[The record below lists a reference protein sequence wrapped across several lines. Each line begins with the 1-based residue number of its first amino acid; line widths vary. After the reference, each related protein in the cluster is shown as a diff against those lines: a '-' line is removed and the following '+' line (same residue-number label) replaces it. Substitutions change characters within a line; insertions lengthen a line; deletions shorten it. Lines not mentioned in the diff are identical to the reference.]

1 MKVLLLL
8 FSLLLPLAH
17 APADGG
23 GKASHSKRR
32 ATLPKLP
39 APLSYLGRC
48 SGDAYCTACS
58 SCEYCGHC
66 AGGGGTCGVCAS
78 YSAPVRRVSR
88 TVRPSYRV
96 SSGSRGSG
104 GRTAKSS
111 GASQRPT
118 TTQLDTGL
126 AYYVAAETLN
136 LRAEPS
142 ADAEV
147 VRVLTRNDIVTVL
160 ELTDAK
166 WAQVRVV
173 TDEGDVVGYVVRA
186 YLSEQ
191 ESR

>member
-8 FSLLLPLAH
+8 FSFLFTLAY
-17 APADGG
+17 APSDGG

-32 ATLPKLP
+32 ASLPKLP
-39 APLSYLGRC
+39 APLSHLGRC

-78 YSAPVRRVSR
+78 YSTPVRRISR
-88 TVRPSYRV
+88 AARPSYRV
-96 SSGSRGSG
+96 SSGSRGGG
-104 GRTAKSS
+104 GRTASS
-111 GASQRPT
+111 SASQRPIAA
-118 TTQLDTGL
+118 QLEAGL

-136 LRAEPS
+136 LRAAPS

-160 ELTDAK
+160 ELMDAK

-173 TDEGDVVGYVVRA
+173 TDEGDVEGYVVRT
-186 YLSEQ
+186 YLSEA
-191 ESR
+191 ESK

>member
-8 FSLLLPLAH
+8 FSFLFTLAY
-17 APADGG
+17 APTDGG

-32 ATLPKLP
+32 AVFPKLP
-39 APLSYLGRC
+39 APLSHLGRC

-88 TVRPSYRV
+88 ATRPSYRA

-104 GRTAKSS
+104 GRTAKSIS
-111 GASQRPT
+111 TSQRPAAI
-118 TTQLDTGL
+118 QLETGL

-142 ADAEV
+142 ADSEV

-160 ELTDAK
+160 ELIDAK
-166 WAQVRVV
+166 WARVRVV
-173 TDEGDVVGYVVRA
+173 TDEGDVEGYVVRT

-191 ESR
+191 ESH